1 MILCPSPL
9 YVMVVLVPP
18 RFSGSSIVIFHGQ
31 PVFSVVGEG
40 RADSAPV
47 LREHVSVRIVSEGD
61 PCRPILNGDNCALGV
76 DRHGDRLGAFGLDRL
91 EFGEGVQGGSYILGH
106 WGWLKSCGSELSLS
120 LIVETST
127 LNSGTLRP
135 FMDERPG
142 HLSDARPGQESN
154 GP

>member
-1 MILCPSPL
+1 
-9 YVMVVLVPP
+9 MVVLVPP

-76 DRHGDRLGAFGLDRL
+76 DRHGDRLGAFCLDGLEIRDCVQGLGDRL
-91 EFGEGVQGGSYILGH
+91 APRPKLAKQPVGIVVGEGGQSAVPLSGILDINRVG
-106 WGWLKSCGSELSLS
+106 
-120 LIVETST
+120 
-127 LNSGTLRP
+127 R
-135 FMDERPG
+135 
-142 HLSDARPGQESN
+142 
-154 GP
+154 